1 MSTERKPFITSEGLP
16 STDSVGLMI
25 GADPE
30 LFAYDLK
37 TEKFI
42 SAHNLIPGNKY
53 DPFPVKCGAVQVDG
67 VACEFNINPVD
78 NADDF
83 VDNIQSVVDVMT
95 LMVHRTAGDHA
106 ILMAQPVAYF
116 EEKYFASLPHEALAL
131 GCEPDYNAYTGQ
143 ENPRPETNEP
153 FRTGAGHLHVGWD
166 ENVPIFDPAH
176 FHDCMMLTKQLD
188 AALFIPSL
196 LWDKDEKRRTLY
208 GKYGSFRP
216 KSYGVEYRPLSN
228 SWVRLPSVQRWL
240 FDTIELVTHCAMGGW
255 FLFEEDIV
263 KETFEK
269 YDTGWRPNDKEIRDY
284 CESLN
289 FFGIDE
295 VPEIVGA
302 SK

>member
-1 MSTERKPFITSEGLP
+1 MSTERKPFITAEGLP
-16 STDSVGLMI
+16 STDSIALMI

-37 TEKFI
+37 SERFV
-42 SAHNLIPGNKY
+42 SAHNLIPGTKY
-53 DPFPVKCGAVQVDG
+53 DPFAVKHGAVQVDG
-67 VACEFNINPVD
+67 VACEFNIHPAST
-78 NADDF
+78 ADDF
-83 VDNIQSVVDVMT
+83 VDNINSVVDIMS
-95 LMVHRTAGDHA
+95 LMVKRTAGDHA
-106 ILMAQPVAYF
+106 ILMAQPVAFF
-116 EEKYFASLPHEALAL
+116 EEEYFNSLPPQALEL

-166 ENVPIFDPAH
+166 EDVPIFDPAH
-176 FHDCMMLTKQLD
+176 FFDCMQLTKQLD

-228 SWVRLPSVQRWL
+228 SWVRLPAVQRWL
-240 FDTIELVTHCAMGGW
+240 FETIELATHCAMGGW
-255 FLFEEDIV
+255 FLRDEDFV
-263 KETFEK
+263 KEMFER
-269 YDTGWRPNDKEIRDY
+269 YDTGYRPNDLEIRKY
-284 CESLN
+284 CDSLSY
-289 FFGIDE
+289 FGFDPI
-295 VPEIVGA
+295 PEIMGA